1 MAYRKRA
8 GAASP
13 GGERLATI
21 HATRSRSG
29 RPLGACHGECRALL
43 LDRVNQRCATL
54 PPCGVRLPG
63 GCALNQDEWAHV
75 RRDVRP
81 LLYRGNM
88 KPKQQALPLK
98 TWGGTRRGAGR
109 KQKAAR
115 KSVPHR
121 PRRPFRR
128 GVLHVTTPLRAEV
141 WNLRSHRCF
150 RALRRAFA
158 GGCAR
163 FGFRLVHFSV
173 QGNHV
178 HTIVEAPD
186 AVALGR
192 AMKGL
197 EVRMARALNKV
208 MRRRGKVFADR
219 YHAHLL
225 KSPREAANA
234 IRYVLEN
241 WRRHGLCGPGTDP
254 RDVDPYCSTSWHGT
268 KPALTAVPE
277 GWMLCIGIRLAEP
290 GAQRNLRP
298 VRVR

>member
-1 MAYRKRA
+1 MV
-8 GAASP
+8 SQQQ
-13 GGERLATI
+13 
-21 HATRSRSG
+21 
-29 RPLGACHGECRALL
+29 
-43 LDRVNQRCATL
+43 DL
-54 PPCGVRLPG
+54 PFR
-63 GCALNQDEWAHV
+63 Q
-75 RRDVRP
+75 
-81 LLYRGNM
+81 
-88 KPKQQALPLK
+88 
-98 TWGGTRRGAGR
+98 WGGSRPGAGR
-109 KQKAAR
+109 KR
-115 KSVPHR
+115 GSGRRNVPHR
-121 PRRPFRR
+121 PRRRFRK
-128 GVLHVTTPLRAEV
+128 GALHVTVRLRREV

-150 RALRRAFA
+150 RALRRSFA
-158 GGCAR
+158 AGCVR
-163 FGFRLVHFSV
+163 FGFRLIHFSV
-173 QGNHV
+173 QGNHL
-178 HTIVEAPD
+178 HMIVEAPD

-268 KPALTAVPE
+268 KPALTAAPE